1 MRRFW
6 IFILFGLGLPAP
18 LWGQA
23 SETAIV
29 KQEVQ
34 LQQQGPADTQIADY
48 FEQLRAN
55 PNDPQ
60 VHLKLGEV
68 YLERSLY
75 ELAISSFRQ
84 ALRLQPHFAPAHAG
98 LSKVFRKKKLPAL
111 ELAEME
117 AAVADAPD
125 DMELRFKL
133 GVLYMEP
140 EHFDYKKAKQQ
151 LDALKKAQSPLAAQL
166 GGKMGIVD

>member
-6 IFILFGLGLPAP
+6 LLTAFSLGLPAS

-48 FEQLRAN
+48 FEQLKAN

-60 VHLKLGEV
+60 VHLKLGEL
-68 YLERSLY
+68 YFERKLY
-75 ELAISSFRQ
+75 ELAISSFQQ
-84 ALRLQPHFAPAHAG
+84 ALRLQPHFAAAHAD
-98 LSKVFRKKKLPAL
+98 LSKAFRKKKLPVL
-111 ELAEME
+111 ELSEME
-117 AAVADAPD
+117 AAVADDPD
-125 DMELRFKL
+125 DMQLRFKL

-151 LDALKKAQSPLAAQL
+151 LDVLKKAQSPLAAQL